1 MRKDL
6 LGRYARLGIVLAAFT
21 LVVGIIGAPVLPQ
34 FWPPSVIG
42 AQAKGCSSVER
53 RVANGISTVPFDFTI
68 QALRAPLR
76 GAFRE
81 TR

>member
-21 LVVGIIGAPVLPQ
+21 LVVGIIGAPALPQ

-42 AQAKGCSSVER
+42 AQAKGMLIGGAEGGER
-53 RVANGISTVPFDFTI
+53 H
-68 QALRAPLR
+68 
-76 GAFRE
+76 
-81 TR
+81 